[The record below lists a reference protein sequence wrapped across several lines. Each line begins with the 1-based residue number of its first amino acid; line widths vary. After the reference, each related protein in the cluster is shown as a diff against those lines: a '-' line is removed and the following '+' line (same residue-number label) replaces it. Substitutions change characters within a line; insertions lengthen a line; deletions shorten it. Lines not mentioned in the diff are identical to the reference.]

1 MKTSIRSASPRL
13 FALVALTS
21 ASLFTGCAMPVGGES
36 ELAELGENAQPVQN
50 GEALPSA
57 LNGGVVQVK
66 IEWAPGM
73 KEAFS
78 RIQRVNIDE
87 LPPYERC
94 SGQVVS
100 RDTILTAA
108 HCFENVGYFQ
118 DTTGAYTGPGSRTA
132 KVTIYHQNSDG
143 TWEAVSGSKES
154 ITLRVPSPYF
164 YYAQDGE
171 PKLKDGYDM
180 AFVQRATDWS
190 NTGIADRTA
199 IAIDTADRPDW
210 LYLYGHGYH
219 SDTSYDGQLRRGQMS
234 RLTWYATEA
243 GTYSHTVASAPF
255 EGGAYSCAG
264 DSGGPWKVPA
274 QTTLVSGVQFG
285 IHREGQGSGKCTETA
300 ARAVWTAPQKF
311 WIELLIENGR
321 GTCSTGTYSI
331 RANNALT
338 WKVTDT
344 LTCW

>member
-1 MKTSIRSASPRL
+1 MNASTRSVSPT
-13 FALVALTS
+13 LVALIALT
-21 ASLFTGCAMPVGGES
+21 AAHLTIGCAMPVEGES
-36 ELAELGENAQPVQN
+36 EPAQVNENSQPVQN
-50 GEALPSA
+50 GEALPSE

-73 KEAFS
+73 KEAMS

-87 LPPYERC
+87 LPDFERC

-108 HCFENVGYFQ
+108 HCFENMGYFQ
-118 DTTGAYTGPGSRTA
+118 DTTGAYTAAGARTA
-132 KVTIYHQNSDG
+132 KVTIFHQKPDLN
-143 TWEAVSGSKES
+143 WEAVSGSKES
-154 ITLRVPSPYF
+154 ITRRVPSPF
-164 YYAQDGE
+164 FTYAKDG
-171 PKLKDGYDM
+171 KLTLKDGYDM

-190 NTGIADRTA
+190 NMDIDDRTA
-199 IAIDTADRPDW
+199 IAIDPADRPDW
-210 LYLYGHGYH
+210 LYLYGYGYH
-219 SDTSYDGQLRRGQMS
+219 SDTAYDGQMRRGRMP
-234 RLTWYATEA
+234 RLTWYETEA
-243 GTYSHTVASAPF
+243 GTYSKTVTSAPF

-264 DSGGPWKVPA
+264 DSGGPWKGPA

-285 IHREGQGSGKCTETA
+285 IHRAGKGPGKCTETA
-300 ARAVWTAPQKF
+300 ALAVWTAPQKF

-321 GTCSTGTYSI
+321 GTCTTGTYSI